1 MYKFRVR
8 TGQLED
14 IVSAKTSLDACIIA
28 FTEASKKDRKKLGV
42 LTECHKE
49 FDSFDDITYIKTEY
63 VLEQMKVKFVEI

>member
-14 IVSAKTSLDACIIA
+14 IVSANNHLDACIIA
-28 FTEASKKDRKKLGV
+28 FTEAKKKTKLGV

-49 FDSFDDITYIKTEY
+49 FDSFDDITYFNTEY
-63 VLEQMKVKFVEI
+63 VLEQMKTKFVEI